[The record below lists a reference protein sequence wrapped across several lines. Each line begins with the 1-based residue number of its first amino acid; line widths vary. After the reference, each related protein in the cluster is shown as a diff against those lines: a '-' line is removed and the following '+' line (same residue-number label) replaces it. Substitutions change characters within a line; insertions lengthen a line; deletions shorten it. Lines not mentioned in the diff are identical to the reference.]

1 MKSQAV
7 YERINAAVIKGLKE
21 QGMSWFKPWKAGQ
34 ENAPFNLHTK
44 RYYNGF
50 NIFMLNFEMQLN
62 GYEHNQWLT
71 YKQAAEQ
78 GGNVKKGE
86 TSAEV
91 YFWNIG
97 YFDNKTGK
105 FVAPKMVKSINPN
118 EKMSDGKF
126 RYRKTFN
133 IRTYKVF
140 NVAQCEGI
148 EPHNIEG
155 GETIEHEPIEVAEAM
170 SNSYID
176 KQGGLKLTHLES
188 QAYYSPARDI
198 VNMPKLNTFI
208 DADSYYKVLFHELAH
223 STGHKDRLGRKTLL
237 EVNHWGDNTYAKE
250 ELVAEIGCQFLVG
263 LTGIQPKD
271 DEQNSQA
278 YINGWVKELNDKPKM
293 ALSAANK
300 AMKAVDYI
308 INEEEE
314 S

>member
-1 MKSQAV
+1 MKSQEV
-7 YERINAAVIKGLKE
+7 YERINAAVIKGLTE
-21 QGMSWFKPWKAGQ
+21 QGMSWFKPWKSGQ

-62 GYEHNQWLT
+62 AYEHNQWLT
-71 YKQAAEQ
+71 YKQASEQ

-91 YFWNIG
+91 YFWNVG

-118 EKMSDGKF
+118 ERMSDGKF

-148 EPHNIEG
+148 EPHNIDS
-155 GETIEHEPIEVAEAM
+155 GETIEHEPIEAAEALA
-170 SNSYID
+170 NSYID
-176 KQGGLKLTHLES
+176 KQGNLKLTHLES
-188 QAYYSPARDI
+188 KAYYSPDRDI

-250 ELVAEIGCQFLVG
+250 ELVAEISAMY
-263 LTGIQPKD
+263 LTGLLGLEPKD
-271 DEQNSQA
+271 NEGNSQA
-278 YINGWVKELNDKPKM
+278 YIKGWCKHLEDK
-293 ALSAANK
+293 ADECVF
-300 AMKAVDYI
+300 AMQQATKVVEYI
-308 INEEEE
+308 QA
-314 S
+314 